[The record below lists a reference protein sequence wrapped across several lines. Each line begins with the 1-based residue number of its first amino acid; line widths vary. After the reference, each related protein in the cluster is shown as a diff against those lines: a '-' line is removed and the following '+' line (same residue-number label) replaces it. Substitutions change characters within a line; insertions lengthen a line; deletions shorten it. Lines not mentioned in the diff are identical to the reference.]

1 MTDEYGAIEPS
12 LPTVLVID
20 DEERIRDACRAVLT
34 EEGFEVEL
42 APDGSQGLALIQ
54 HAHFDIVLLDLMMP
68 NLSGFDVLSQIQA
81 LHPDTVVIVI
91 TGYAT
96 LEHSIEAMKKG
107 AFDFIPKPFS
117 PAQLRLVVAKS
128 LTYTRALEDIA
139 NTHSRI
145 RVMVDRLSDGVMCT
159 DNRKQA
165 VLVNPAFLRM
175 IGACETEVT
184 GWGVGTFIQEP
195 LVLEMIDKALAMPT
209 DEFVELSG
217 ELCRKQRGGTEEKVL
232 TVRCTPFR
240 DRRGLTL
247 GTITVLHDITIRKQ
261 MERMKSDFVSL
272 VSHEIRSPMN
282 SLLMQLRIIIDGLAG
297 DITERQAEI
306 LGRASE
312 KIQNL
317 ATMSSELLDL
327 ARMESGSVVLEK
339 EPVDMAAVIE
349 DQVAF
354 HLPRAAAKGLDLI
367 LDPLP
372 PLPPIHANRQ
382 NMEEVLSNLIT
393 NAILY
398 TPSGGHITVSA
409 SSTDDTLHVSVSD
422 SGIGIPGEDLER
434 IFSRFYRVK
443 NENTR
448 YIHGTGLG
456 LPIVKRIVE
465 AHQGSIEVRSR
476 PDQGSV
482 FTVHLPLTD
491 A

>member
-20 DEERIRDACRAVLT
+20 DEERIRDACRAVLI

-54 HAHFDIVLLDLMMP
+54 QAHFDIVLLDLMMP
-68 NLSGFDVLSQIQA
+68 NLSGFDVLSRINA

-117 PAQLRLVVAKS
+117 PAQLRLVVDRAM
-128 LTYTRALEDIA
+128 TYTRALEDIA

-159 DNRKQA
+159 DNRKHA
-165 VLVNPAFLRM
+165 VLANPAFLRM
-175 IGACETEVT
+175 MGSCEAEVT
-184 GWGVGTFIQEP
+184 ARGVETFIQEP
-195 LVLEMIDKALAMPT
+195 LVLEMIDKALAMPK

-217 ELCRKQRGGTEEKVL
+217 ELCRKQKGGAEEKVF
-232 TVRCTPFR
+232 TVRCIPFR

-247 GTITVLHDITIRKQ
+247 GTITVLHDTTIQKQ

-409 SSTDDTLHVSVSD
+409 SSADGTLHVSIRD
-422 SGIGIPGEDLER
+422 SGIGIPAEDLER

-465 AHQGSIEVRSR
+465 AHQGSIEVDSR
-476 PDQGSV
+476 PDQGSA
-482 FTVHLPLTD
+482 FTVHLPIQGT
-491 A
+491 